1 MAALIEARQLSRIA
15 APGGAALLAA
25 TDFTLNSGDRVTI
38 VGASGSG
45 KSVFLR
51 ALALLDPPDSGEVVW
66 QESPVSIQQITR
78 YRASVCYLAQRPA
91 MVDGT
96 VRDNLGLPFTLKAQR
111 QRRFDAQ
118 VAEAL
123 LAQAGKP
130 ASFLGKSAAELS
142 GGEAQIVAL
151 IRVLQLEPEVMLL
164 DEPTAALDPQSA
176 AAVERLVL
184 EWSTAERGFVWVT
197 HDPEQARRMGNRHL
211 SMDQGVLQP

>member
-1 MAALIEARQLSRIA
+1 MASLIEARQLSRIA
-15 APGGAALLAA
+15 TTGGTTLLAP
-25 TDFTLNSGDRVTI
+25 TDFDLHSGDRVTI

-51 ALALLDPPDSGEVVW
+51 TLALLDPPDSGELIWRGQSVTAR
-66 QESPVSIQQITR
+66 QIPG
-78 YRASVCYLAQRPA
+78 YRATACYLAQRPA
-91 MVDGT
+91 MLDGT
-96 VRDNLGLPFTLKAQR
+96 VRDNLKLPFTLKSWR
-111 QRRFDAQ
+111 PRRFDAR

-130 ASFLGKSAAELS
+130 ASFLDRSAADLS

-151 IRVLQLEPEVMLL
+151 IRVLQLEPEVMLF

-176 AAVERLVL
+176 AAVERLVR
-184 EWSTAERGFVWVT
+184 EWSTAERAFVWVT

-211 SMDQGVLQP
+211 IMQRGELQS

>member
-1 MAALIEARQLSRIA
+1 MAALIQARQLSRTA
-15 APGGAALLAA
+15 ATGAPTLLAA
-25 TDFTLNSGDRVTI
+25 TDFTLHSGDRVTI
-38 VGASGSG
+38 IGASGSG

-51 ALALLDPPDSGEVVW
+51 ALALLDPPDSGEVIW
-66 QESPVSIQQITR
+66 QGAPVSAQQITR

-111 QRRFDAQ
+111 QRHFDAQ
-118 VAEAL
+118 VAGAL

-130 ASFLGKSAAELS
+130 ASFLDKSAADLS

-151 IRVLQLEPEVMLL
+151 IRVLQLKPEVMLF

-184 EWSTAERGFVWVT
+184 EWSTAQRGFIWVT

-211 SMDQGVLQP
+211 SMEQGALQP

>member
-1 MAALIEARQLSRIA
+1 MAALIEARQLIRIA
-15 APGGAALLAA
+15 APGGAALLAS
-25 TDFTLNSGDRVTI
+25 TDFSLHSGDRVSI

-66 QESPVSIQQITR
+66 QGSPVSAQQITR

-130 ASFLGKSAAELS
+130 ASFLDKSAAELS

-151 IRVLQLEPEVMLL
+151 IRVLQLKPEVMLF

-184 EWSTAERGFVWVT
+184 QWSTAERGFVWVT